1 MAPERSQRDRPQ
13 RSGPRSQD
21 MDERE
26 KQDLEAVLR
35 GDYEKIDTRAEII
48 GGLIRELTSSQVRNF
63 YGPIV
68 KARSESDLKRK
79 RDALLMHRPRLAYLV
94 ARADGKA
101 DELWKWFRELLRRAN
116 DAGQIRSVCD
126 FAEAIV
132 AYHKRASKPG
142 RD

>member
-1 MAPERSQRDRPQ
+1 MALERGQRDRPP
-13 RSGPRSQD
+13 RPGPRTRD
-21 MDERE
+21 MDELE

-35 GDYEKIDTRAEII
+35 GDYEKIDARAEQIARS
-48 GGLIRELTSSQVRNF
+48 IRDLAPSQIRNF

-68 KARSESDLKRK
+68 KARSESDPKRK

-101 DELWKWFRELLRRAN
+101 DELWKWFGELLRRAN
-116 DAGQIRSVCD
+116 DAAQIRSVCD

-132 AYHKRASKPG
+132 AYHKRESKAG
-142 RD
+142 RE